1 MLCNRHNNS
10 PSDTQNIFGSE
21 QVLVT
26 RVPKIIRKQSITR
39 RLEMHQI
46 IPLTPL
52 RPIRQARRSLIR
64 IHRVEET
71 YIIALNRRGRK
82 IRSDSVHLK
91 DI

>member
-1 MLCNRHNNS
+1 
-10 PSDTQNIFGSE
+10 
-21 QVLVT
+21 VLIT
-26 RVPKIIRKQSITR
+26 RIPKIIRKQPITR

-52 RPIRQARRSLIR
+52 RPIRQARRPIIR

-71 YIIALNRRGRK
+71 NIIALYRRGRK
-82 IRSDSVHLK
+82 IRSDSVDLE